1 MRLNYKIEAIDVLL
15 KEDCILQR
23 YFPLIQYKE
32 MLIENLMNNHYF
44 SKAECMELPDE
55 ILIEMG
61 LPNHELVKLFRN
73 FMVMYDV
80 KDSKFKDIKDIVTN
94 EAEADS
100 FRELYLL
107 PGVKGVRAKL
117 YYDANYKCLSTIAS
131 ANTEQII
138 RDTSKVILQKGL
150 KWKAPLPKEVRTHIA
165 VAKAFTIYGV

>member
-1 MRLNYKIEAIDVLL
+1 MNYKIEAIDVLL
-15 KEDCILQR
+15 NEDCILQR

-44 SKAECMELPDE
+44 SKAECME
-55 ILIEMG
+55 

-117 YYDANYKCLSTIAS
+117 YYDANYKCMSTIAS

>member
-1 MRLNYKIEAIDVLL
+1 MNYKIEAMDVLL
-15 KEDCILQR
+15 SEDCILQR
-23 YFPLIQYKE
+23 YFTLIQYKE
-32 MLIENLMNNHYF
+32 MLIENLIKNHYF

-61 LPNHELVKLFRN
+61 LPNDEVVRLFRN

-80 KDSKFKDIKDIVTN
+80 KDSKFKDIKDIAAN

-107 PGVKGVRAKL
+107 PGVKAVRAKL
-117 YYDANYKCLSTIAS
+117 YYDANYKSLSKIAS
-131 ANTEQII
+131 AFPEQII

-150 KWKAPLPKEVRTHIA
+150 KLKAPLPKEVRTHIA
-165 VAKAFTIYGV
+165 VAKAFTIYAV

>member
-1 MRLNYKIEAIDVLL
+1 MNYKIEAIDVLL
-15 KEDCILQR
+15 NEDCILQR

-94 EAEADS
+94 EVSNGKLLAEETACY
-100 FRELYLL
+100 FRRFL
-107 PGVKGVRAKL
+107 R
-117 YYDANYKCLSTIAS
+117 ST
-131 ANTEQII
+131 
-138 RDTSKVILQKGL
+138 
-150 KWKAPLPKEVRTHIA
+150 
-165 VAKAFTIYGV
+165 AFYFR